1 MNILLTILDCLKILF
16 QAFRYGIVN
25 IPIDNS
31 DSAAIRAIGL
41 LNPFFV
47 INRKVPHGLRI
58 RNFLESLGPMFI
70 KFGQLLSTRTD
81 AVSIE
86 ITSHLKDLTDQC
98 NPFSTQL
105 AKEIIE
111 KSLKIKIDDVF
122 EDFQDVPLAAAS
134 LAQVHKAKLKSTSEN
149 VVIKVLRPNIHKQ
162 VHRNVRVMKA
172 GGFLVNL
179 FYKESDRL
187 KLKDVIHDYEKTI
200 FKELDLKVE
209 AANTTVTKKNFS
221 DSDLLFIPK
230 VFWDHTTVNV
240 LTLEEIDG
248 LACTDIQ
255 AMDKLGIDRK
265 ILAENGVKIF
275 LDQVFRDNF
284 FHADMHPGNIFVSKV
299 NVSQPSYIAIDCA
312 IVGSLSREDQYNL
325 ARMLQAT
332 LKQDYYK
339 LSELFIGAG
348 WVSSQTNKAE
358 LEQTLRATCEPIF
371 EKPLSEIEFG
381 NLLLYLFDSTRQF
394 GLSVQPSLILLQKT
408 LIHIEG
414 MGREIYADLDFWGL
428 AEPYLD
434 QWIDKQ
440 FSPLK
445 LKEFLDLKVEAAN
458 TTVTK
463 KNFSDSDLLFIP
475 KVFWDHTTVN
485 VLTLEEI
492 DGLACTDIQAMDKLG
507 IDRKILAEN
516 GVKIFL
522 DQVFRDNFFHAD
534 MHPGNI
540 FVSKVNVSQ
549 PSYIAIDCAIVGS
562 LSREDQYNLAR
573 MLQATLKQDYYK
585 LSELFIGAGWVS
597 SQTNKAELEQTL
609 RATCE
614 PIFEKPLSEIEF
626 GNLLLYLFD
635 STRQFGLSVQPSLI
649 LLQKTLIHIEGMGR
663 EIYADLDFWGLAE
676 PYLDQWIDKQFSP
689 LKLKEFL
696 ENNHY
701 EILDKASSLPGEI
714 FDLLDN
720 IKFLANDGKKN
731 IDLIKSLE
739 ATIQNQRKWQNLTI
753 LTLIGIIMILIG
765 TLSS

>member
-86 ITSHLKDLTDQC
+86 ITSHLKGLTDQC
-98 NPFSTQL
+98 NPFPTQL

-134 LAQVHKAKLKSTSEN
+134 LAQVHKAKLKGTSEN

-284 FHADMHPGNIFVSKV
+284 FHADMHPGNIFVSKK
-299 NVSQPSYIAIDCA
+299 NPSNPSYIAIDCA
-312 IVGSLSREDQYNL
+312 ISGSLSNTERFMI
-325 ARMLQAT
+325 ARMLQSVIRKNYKDLAKLFINSGWVQPKTNEIELENT
-332 LKQDYYK
+332 LK
-339 LSELFIGAG
+339 
-348 WVSSQTNKAE
+348 TC
-358 LEQTLRATCEPIF
+358 CEPIL

-381 NLLLYLFDSTRQF
+381 KLLLELFDSTRKY
-394 GLSVQPSLILLQKT
+394 GLSIQPSLILLQKT

-414 MGREIYADLDFWGL
+414 MGRQIYPQLDFWGI

-434 QWIDKQ
+434 RWLLEQIN
-440 FSPLK
+440 PLK
-445 LKEFLDLKVEAAN
+445 IKDFLIENKDSIAKSSIEIPDF
-458 TTVTK
+458 VTSI
-463 KNFSDSDLLFIP
+463 FD
-475 KVFWDHTTVN
+475 
-485 VLTLEEI
+485 EI
-492 DGLACTDIQAMDKLG
+492 Q
-507 IDRKILAEN
+507 
-516 GVKIFL
+516 
-522 DQVFRDNFFHAD
+522 
-534 MHPGNI
+534 
-540 FVSKVNVSQ
+540 
-549 PSYIAIDCAIVGS
+549 SY
-562 LSREDQYNLAR
+562 
-573 MLQATLKQDYYK
+573 
-585 LSELFIGAGWVS
+585 SEL
-597 SQTNKAELEQTL
+597 
-609 RATCE
+609 
-614 PIFEKPLSEIEF
+614 
-626 GNLLLYLFD
+626 
-635 STRQFGLSVQPSLI
+635 
-649 LLQKTLIHIEGMGR
+649 R
-663 EIYADLDFWGLAE
+663 EINN
-676 PYLDQWIDKQFSP
+676 S
-689 LKLKEFL
+689 KLNKIE
-696 ENNHY
+696 
-701 EILDKASSLPGEI
+701 KS
-714 FDLLDN
+714 
-720 IKFLANDGKKN
+720 IK
-731 IDLIKSLE
+731 
-739 ATIQNQRKWQNLTI
+739 NQKY
-753 LTLIGIIMILIG
+753 LTLIFVIIALILII
-765 TLSS
+765 SIE

>member
-1 MNILLTILDCLKILF
+1 MNIFLTILDCLKILF
-16 QAFRYGIVN
+16 QAFRCGIVN

-31 DSAAIRAIGL
+31 DSAVIKAVGL

-47 INRKVPHGLRI
+47 INRKIPHGLRI

-86 ITSHLKDLTDQC
+86 ITSHLKGLTDQC
-98 NPFSTQL
+98 NPFSTQV

-111 KSLKIKIDDVF
+111 KSLKISIDDVF
-122 EDFQDVPLAAAS
+122 EEFQDVPLAAAS
-134 LAQVHKAKLKSTSEN
+134 LAQVHKAKLKGTSEN

-162 VHRNVRVMKA
+162 VQRNVRVMKA

-209 AANTTVTKKNFS
+209 AANTAVTKKNFS

-248 LACTDIQ
+248 LACTDIH
-255 AMDKLGIDRK
+255 AMDELGIDRK

-299 NVSQPSYIAIDCA
+299 NVNKPSYIAIDCA

-348 WVSSQTNKAE
+348 WVSSQTNKSE
-358 LEQTLRATCEPIF
+358 LEQA
-371 EKPLSEIEFG
+371 
-381 NLLLYLFDSTRQF
+381 
-394 GLSVQPSLILLQKT
+394 
-408 LIHIEG
+408 
-414 MGREIYADLDFWGL
+414 
-428 AEPYLD
+428 
-434 QWIDKQ
+434 
-440 FSPLK
+440 
-445 LKEFLDLKVEAAN
+445 
-458 TTVTK
+458 
-463 KNFSDSDLLFIP
+463 
-475 KVFWDHTTVN
+475 
-485 VLTLEEI
+485 
-492 DGLACTDIQAMDKLG
+492 
-507 IDRKILAEN
+507 
-516 GVKIFL
+516 
-522 DQVFRDNFFHAD
+522 
-534 MHPGNI
+534 
-540 FVSKVNVSQ
+540 
-549 PSYIAIDCAIVGS
+549 
-562 LSREDQYNLAR
+562 
-573 MLQATLKQDYYK
+573 
-585 LSELFIGAGWVS
+585 
-597 SQTNKAELEQTL
+597 L

-701 EILDKASSLPGEI
+701 EILDKASSLPSEI

-765 TLSS
+765 TLSA